1 MKRIYL
7 AGLLVVLLSGCSSS
21 GAFLASNQT
30 NVELG
35 EANYTIVATGVHGEA
50 EAGYILGLSYSSG
63 FIANTFALARVSG
76 TDKLY
81 SDALDN
87 LWENYESNH
96 GAIGDKKLALTNV
109 RYDAEILNLLLYTGT
124 KITVRADI
132 VEFNE

>member
-7 AGLLVVLLSGCSSS
+7 TGLLLIILSGCSSS
-21 GAFLASNQT
+21 GAFLAVNQT
-30 NVELG
+30 SVELG

-50 EAGYILGLSYSSG
+50 EAGYIIGLSYSSG

-87 LWENYESNH
+87 LWENYESSH

-109 RYDAEILNLLLYTGT
+109 RYDAQILNLLLYTGT

-132 VEFNE
+132 VEFN

>member
-7 AGLLVVLLSGCSSS
+7 TSLMVIILSGCSSS
-21 GAFLASNQT
+21 GAFLAINQT
-30 NVELG
+30 SVELG
-35 EANYTIVATGVHGEA
+35 EANYTIVETGVHGEA

-132 VEFNE
+132 VEFN

>member
-7 AGLLVVLLSGCSSS
+7 ASLLVIILSGCSSS
-21 GAFLASNQT
+21 GAFLAINQT
-30 NVELG
+30 SVELG
-35 EANYTIVATGVHGEA
+35 EANYTIVETGVHGEA

-96 GAIGDKKLALTNV
+96 GSIGDKKLALTNV

-132 VEFNE
+132 VEFN

>member
-7 AGLLVVLLSGCSSS
+7 ASLLVIILSGCSSS
-21 GAFLASNQT
+21 GAFLAINQT
-30 NVELG
+30 SVELG
-35 EANYTIVATGVHGEA
+35 EANYTIVETGVHGEA

-132 VEFNE
+132 VEFN